1 MALINKEAIVKI
13 LRSNLSIQTK
23 KKKLKNYHDGD
34 IADAL
39 ALLSKEERFKAYE
52 LFGVE
57 KTAEIFS
64 YFDNPEDYIE
74 ELKADKAADILDEL
88 DSDEAI
94 NILDELDED
103 FRNHLISLMEEET
116 RKKVEA
122 LDKKDDETIG
132 SYMSDNYIT
141 INKEATIKEAMSKLI
156 KEAGEHD
163 NINTLYVV
171 DEQSHLLGAVRLKD
185 LILARKD
192 DSLDKIIISSF
203 PSVLETEIVSEI
215 IQTLKDYSE
224 ESIPI
229 VDSENKLLGVIS
241 LYNIIE
247 AADEEMTED
256 YAKLGGLSEIVD
268 VDESPFYSVKKR
280 IPWLIVLLFLGII
293 VSTVTGTFEHVI
305 AAIPVVV
312 FFQSMV
318 LDMAGNVGTQSLA
331 VTIRTISDEEMKK
344 KEVRRLILKEI
355 LVGFI
360 NGLIVATV
368 GFIFV
373 LCYLSIKQQE
383 IIVGDGFQITDV
395 LKVSAI
401 IAVSLLLAMT
411 ASSAV
416 GSIFPILLDKM
427 HIDPAVASGPFITTF
442 NDILAVMLYY
452 GLTYIFLM
460 ALHI

>member
-1 MALINKEAIVKI
+1 MALNNKDAIIKI
-13 LRSNLSIQTK
+13 LKNSTTNQTK
-23 KKKLKNYHDGD
+23 KKKLKNYHSGD

-39 ALLSKEERFKAYE
+39 ASLTKEERFKAYE
-52 LFGVE
+52 IFGVE

-64 YFDNPEDYIE
+64 FFDNPEDYIE

-94 NILDELDED
+94 NILDELDDD
-103 FRNHLISLMEEET
+103 FKQHLISLMEEET

-141 INKEATIKEAMSKLI
+141 INEGATIKEAMSSLI
-156 KEAGEHD
+156 KDAGEHD
-163 NINTLYVV
+163 NINTLYVI
-171 DEQSHLLGAVRLKD
+171 DKENHLLGAVRLKD

-192 DSLDKIIISSF
+192 DSLEKIIISSF

-229 VDSENKLLGVIS
+229 IDNENKLLGVIS
-241 LYNIIE
+241 LDTIIE

-256 YAKLGGLSEIVD
+256 YAKLGGLTEIVD

-280 IPWLIVLLFLGII
+280 IPWLVVLLFLGII
-293 VSTVTGTFEHVI
+293 VSTVTGTFETVI
-305 AAIPVVV
+305 AAIPVAV

-331 VTIRTISDEEMKK
+331 VTIRTISDEDMKK
-344 KEVRRLILKEI
+344 KQIRKLIGKEI

-360 NGLIVATV
+360 NGIIIAIIA
-368 GFIFV
+368 FAFV
-373 LCYLSIKQQE
+373 LVYLTVKRQ
-383 IIVGDGFQITDV
+383 IITGDEFKILDV
-395 LKVSAI
+395 LKISAI
-401 IAVSLLLAMT
+401 ISTSLLLAMT

-416 GSIFPILLDKM
+416 GSFFPILLDKI

-442 NDILAVMLYY
+442 NDIIAIFLYY
-452 GLTYIFLM
+452 GLIYLFLIV
-460 ALHI
+460 LHI

>member
-1 MALINKEAIVKI
+1 MALVNKEAIVKI
-13 LRSNLSIQTK
+13 LRSNTSNQTK

-39 ALLSKEERFKAYE
+39 ALLTKEERFKAYE
-52 LFGVE
+52 VFGVE

-64 YFDNPEDYIE
+64 YFDNPEDFIE

-103 FRNHLISLMEEET
+103 FRNHLISLMEDET

-141 INKEATIKEAMSKLI
+141 IKKDATIKEAMSKLI

-163 NINTLYVV
+163 NINTLYVID
-171 DEQSHLLGAVRLKD
+171 DESHLLGAVRLKD

-229 VDSENKLLGVIS
+229 VDQDNKLLGVIS
-241 LYNIIE
+241 LDNIIE

-305 AAIPVVV
+305 EAIPVAV

-331 VTIRTISDEEMKK
+331 VTIRTISDEDIKK
-344 KEVRRLILKEI
+344 KEIRRLIGKEI

-360 NGLIVATV
+360 NGIIIAIVA
-368 GFIFV
+368 FAFV
-373 LCYLSIKQQE
+373 LIYLFIKRQV
-383 IIVGDGFQITDV
+383 ITGDTFQITDV
-395 LKVSAI
+395 LKVSGI
-401 IAVSLLLAMT
+401 IATSLLLAMT
-411 ASSAV
+411 ASSAI
-416 GSIFPILLDKM
+416 GSVFPILLDKM

-442 NDILAVMLYY
+442 NDIIAVLLYY
-452 GLTYIFLM
+452 GLTYLFLM
-460 ALHI
+460 VLHI

>member
-1 MALINKEAIVKI
+1 MALVNKEAIVKI
-13 LRSNLSIQTK
+13 LRSNTSNQTK

-39 ALLSKEERFKAYE
+39 ALLTKEERFKAYE
-52 LFGVE
+52 VFGVE

-64 YFDNPEDYIE
+64 YFDNPEDFIE

-103 FRNHLISLMEEET
+103 FRNHLISLMEDET

-141 INKEATIKEAMSKLI
+141 IKKDATIKEAMSKLI

-163 NINTLYVV
+163 NINTLYVID
-171 DEQSHLLGAVRLKD
+171 DESHLLGAVRLKD

-229 VDSENKLLGVIS
+229 VDQDNKLLGVIS
-241 LYNIIE
+241 LDNIIE

-280 IPWLIVLLFLGII
+280 IPWLIVLLFLGIV

-305 AAIPVVV
+305 EAIPVAV

-331 VTIRTISDEEMKK
+331 VTIRTISDEDIKK
-344 KEVRRLILKEI
+344 KEIRRLIGKEI

-360 NGLIVATV
+360 NGIIIAIVA
-368 GFIFV
+368 FAFV
-373 LCYLSIKQQE
+373 LIYLFIKRQV
-383 IIVGDGFQITDV
+383 ITGDTFQITDV
-395 LKVSAI
+395 LKVSGI
-401 IAVSLLLAMT
+401 IATSLLLAMT
-411 ASSAV
+411 ASSAI
-416 GSIFPILLDKM
+416 GSFFPILLDKM

-442 NDILAVMLYY
+442 NDIIAVLLYY
-452 GLTYIFLM
+452 GLTYLFLM
-460 ALHI
+460 VLHI

>member
-1 MALINKEAIVKI
+1 MALVNKEAIVKI
-13 LRSNLSIQTK
+13 LRSSTSNQTK
-23 KKKLKNYHDGD
+23 KKKLKNFHDGD

-39 ALLSKEERFKAYE
+39 ALLTKEERFKAYE
-52 LFGVE
+52 VFGVE

-141 INKEATIKEAMSKLI
+141 INQGATIKEAMSKLI

-163 NINTLYVV
+163 NINTLYVI
-171 DEQSHLLGAVRLKD
+171 DEDNHLLGAVRLKD

-192 DSLDKIIISSF
+192 DSLEKIIISSF

-229 VDSENKLLGVIS
+229 VDSENRLLGVIS
-241 LYNIIE
+241 LDNIIE

-280 IPWLIVLLFLGII
+280 IPWLIVLLFLGIV

-318 LDMAGNVGTQSLA
+318 LDMSGNVGTQSLA
-331 VTIRTISDEEMKK
+331 VTIRTISDEDMKK
-344 KEVRRLILKEI
+344 KEIRRLVFKEI

-360 NGLIVATV
+360 NGIIVATV
-368 GFIFV
+368 GFVFV
-373 LCYLSIKQQE
+373 LIYLSIKQQE
-383 IIVGDGFQITDV
+383 IIEGDGFQIADV
-395 LKVSAI
+395 LKVSGI
-401 IAVSLLLAMT
+401 IATSLLLAMT

-416 GSIFPILLDKM
+416 GSFFPILLNKM

-442 NDILAVMLYY
+442 NDIIAVLLYY

-460 ALHI
+460 VLRI

>member
-13 LRSNLSIQTK
+13 LKSNLSIQTK

-185 LILARKD
+185 LILN
-192 DSLDKIIISSF
+192 
-203 PSVLETEIVSEI
+203 
-215 IQTLKDYSE
+215 Q
-224 ESIPI
+224 
-229 VDSENKLLGVIS
+229 N
-241 LYNIIE
+241 
-247 AADEEMTED
+247 
-256 YAKLGGLSEIVD
+256 
-268 VDESPFYSVKKR
+268 
-280 IPWLIVLLFLGII
+280 
-293 VSTVTGTFEHVI
+293 
-305 AAIPVVV
+305 
-312 FFQSMV
+312 
-318 LDMAGNVGTQSLA
+318 
-331 VTIRTISDEEMKK
+331 
-344 KEVRRLILKEI
+344 
-355 LVGFI
+355 
-360 NGLIVATV
+360 
-368 GFIFV
+368 
-373 LCYLSIKQQE
+373 
-383 IIVGDGFQITDV
+383 
-395 LKVSAI
+395 
-401 IAVSLLLAMT
+401 
-411 ASSAV
+411 
-416 GSIFPILLDKM
+416 
-427 HIDPAVASGPFITTF
+427 
-442 NDILAVMLYY
+442 
-452 GLTYIFLM
+452 
-460 ALHI
+460 

>member
-1 MALINKEAIVKI
+1 MALVNKEAIVKI
-13 LRSNLSIQTK
+13 LRSNTSNQTK

-39 ALLSKEERFKAYE
+39 ALLTKEERFKAYE
-52 LFGVE
+52 VFGVE

-64 YFDNPEDYIE
+64 YFDNPEDFIE

-103 FRNHLISLMEEET
+103 FRNHLISLMEDET

-141 INKEATIKEAMSKLI
+141 IKKDATIKEAMSKLI

-163 NINTLYVV
+163 NINTLYVID
-171 DEQSHLLGAVRLKD
+171 DESHLLGAVRLKD

-229 VDSENKLLGVIS
+229 VDQDNKLLGVIS
-241 LYNIIE
+241 LDNIIE

-280 IPWLIVLLFLGII
+280 IPWLIVLLFLGIV

-305 AAIPVVV
+305 EAIPVAV

-331 VTIRTISDEEMKK
+331 VTIRTISDEDIKK
-344 KEVRRLILKEI
+344 KEIRRLIGKEI

-360 NGLIVATV
+360 NGIIIAIVA
-368 GFIFV
+368 FAFV
-373 LCYLSIKQQE
+373 LIYLFIKRQV
-383 IIVGDGFQITDV
+383 ITGDTFQITDV
-395 LKVSAI
+395 LKVSGI
-401 IAVSLLLAMT
+401 IATSLLLAMT
-411 ASSAV
+411 ASSAI
-416 GSIFPILLDKM
+416 GSVFPILLDKM

-442 NDILAVMLYY
+442 NDIIAVLLYY
-452 GLTYIFLM
+452 GLTYLFLM
-460 ALHI
+460 VLHI

>member
-1 MALINKEAIVKI
+1 MALVNKEAIVKI
-13 LRSNLSIQTK
+13 LRSNSSNQTK

-39 ALLSKEERFKAYE
+39 ALLTKEERFKAYE
-52 LFGVE
+52 VFGVE

-64 YFDNPEDYIE
+64 YFDNPEDFIE

-103 FRNHLISLMEEET
+103 FRNHLISLMEDET

-141 INKEATIKEAMSKLI
+141 IKKDATIKEAMSKLI

-163 NINTLYVV
+163 NINTLYVID
-171 DEQSHLLGAVRLKD
+171 DESHLLGAVRLKD

-229 VDSENKLLGVIS
+229 VDQDNKLLGVIS
-241 LYNIIE
+241 LDNIIE

-268 VDESPFYSVKKR
+268 VDESPLYSVKKR
-280 IPWLIVLLFLGII
+280 IPWLIVLLFLGIV

-305 AAIPVVV
+305 EAIPVAV

-331 VTIRTISDEEMKK
+331 VTIRTISDEDIKK
-344 KEVRRLILKEI
+344 KEIRRLIGKEI

-360 NGLIVATV
+360 NGIIIAIVA
-368 GFIFV
+368 FAFV
-373 LCYLSIKQQE
+373 LIYLFIKRQV
-383 IIVGDGFQITDV
+383 ITGDTFQITDV
-395 LKVSAI
+395 LKVSGI
-401 IAVSLLLAMT
+401 IATSLLLAMT
-411 ASSAV
+411 ASSAI
-416 GSIFPILLDKM
+416 GSVFPILLDKM

-442 NDILAVMLYY
+442 NDIIAVLLYY
-452 GLTYIFLM
+452 GLTYLFLM
-460 ALHI
+460 VLHI

>member
-1 MALINKEAIVKI
+1 MALVNKEAIVKI
-13 LRSNLSIQTK
+13 LRSSLSIQTK

-39 ALLSKEERFKAYE
+39 ALLTKEERFKAYE

-122 LDKKDDETIG
+122 LDKRDDETIG

-141 INKEATIKEAMSKLI
+141 INKDATIKEAMSKLI

-163 NINTLYVV
+163 NINTIYVV
-171 DEQSHLLGAVRLKD
+171 DEESHLLGAVRLKD

-203 PSVLETEIVSEI
+203 PSVLESEIVSEI

-229 VDSENKLLGVIS
+229 VDKENKLLGVIS
-241 LYNIIE
+241 LDNIIE

-360 NGLIVATV
+360 NGLIVAAV
-368 GFIFV
+368 GFGFV

-383 IIVGDGFQITDV
+383 IIVGDGFQIFDV
-395 LKVSAI
+395 LKVSGI
-401 IAVSLLLAMT
+401 IATSLLLAMT

-442 NDILAVMLYY
+442 NDILAVLLYY

-460 ALHI
+460 VLHI

>member
-1 MALINKEAIVKI
+1 MALVNKEAIVKI
-13 LRSNLSIQTK
+13 LRSTLSIQTK

-94 NILDELDED
+94 NILDELDDE
-103 FRNHLISLMEEET
+103 FRSHLISLMEEET

-229 VDSENKLLGVIS
+229 VDQENKLLGVIS
-241 LYNIIE
+241 LDNIIE

-305 AAIPVVV
+305 AA
-312 FFQSMV
+312 M
-318 LDMAGNVGTQSLA
+318 
-331 VTIRTISDEEMKK
+331 
-344 KEVRRLILKEI
+344 
-355 LVGFI
+355 
-360 NGLIVATV
+360 
-368 GFIFV
+368 
-373 LCYLSIKQQE
+373 
-383 IIVGDGFQITDV
+383 
-395 LKVSAI
+395 SANP
-401 IAVSLLLAMT
+401 T
-411 ASSAV
+411 SS
-416 GSIFPILLDKM
+416 GKSFLESNILLKYSKY
-427 HIDPAVASGPFITTF
+427 VCLYTLYNSSTNTKSPFSPLVHAPPPIGAILHDNPNFPSSNPLLSVYIPHSLIAILIT
-442 NDILAVMLYY
+442 L
-452 GLTYIFLM
+452 
-460 ALHI
+460 

>member
-1 MALINKEAIVKI
+1 MALVNKEAIVKI
-13 LRSNLSIQTK
+13 LRSNTSNQTK

-39 ALLSKEERFKAYE
+39 ALLTKEERFKAYE
-52 LFGVE
+52 VFGVE

-64 YFDNPEDYIE
+64 YFDNPEDFIE

-103 FRNHLISLMEEET
+103 FRNHLISLMEDET

-141 INKEATIKEAMSKLI
+141 IKKDATIKEAMSKLI

-171 DEQSHLLGAVRLKD
+171 DDESHLLGAVRLKD

-229 VDSENKLLGVIS
+229 VDQDNKLLGVIS
-241 LYNIIE
+241 LDNIIE

-280 IPWLIVLLFLGII
+280 IPWLIVLLFLGIV

-305 AAIPVVV
+305 EAIPVAV

-331 VTIRTISDEEMKK
+331 VTIRTISDEDIKK
-344 KEVRRLILKEI
+344 KEIRRLIGKEI

-360 NGLIVATV
+360 NGIIIAIVA
-368 GFIFV
+368 FAFV
-373 LCYLSIKQQE
+373 LIYLFIKRQV
-383 IIVGDGFQITDV
+383 ITGDTFQITDV
-395 LKVSAI
+395 LKVSGI
-401 IAVSLLLAMT
+401 IATSLLLAMT
-411 ASSAV
+411 ASSAI
-416 GSIFPILLDKM
+416 GSFFPILLDKM

-442 NDILAVMLYY
+442 NDIIAVLLYY

-460 ALHI
+460 VLHI

>member
-1 MALINKEAIVKI
+1 MALVNKEAIVKI
-13 LRSNLSIQTK
+13 LRSNTSNQTK

-39 ALLSKEERFKAYE
+39 ALLTKEERFKAYE
-52 LFGVE
+52 VFGVE

-64 YFDNPEDYIE
+64 YFDNPEDFIE

-103 FRNHLISLMEEET
+103 FRNHLISLMEDET

-141 INKEATIKEAMSKLI
+141 IKKDATIKEAMSKLI

-163 NINTLYVV
+163 NINTLYVID
-171 DEQSHLLGAVRLKD
+171 DESHLLGAVRLKD

-229 VDSENKLLGVIS
+229 VDQDNKLLGVIS
-241 LYNIIE
+241 LDNIIE

-280 IPWLIVLLFLGII
+280 IPWLIVLLFLGIV

-305 AAIPVVV
+305 AAIPVAV

-331 VTIRTISDEEMKK
+331 VTIRTISDEDMKK
-344 KEVRRLILKEI
+344 KEIRRLIGKEI

-360 NGLIVATV
+360 NGIIIAIVA
-368 GFIFV
+368 FAFV
-373 LCYLSIKQQE
+373 LIYLTIKRQV
-383 IIVGDGFQITDV
+383 ITGDTFQITDV
-395 LKVSAI
+395 LKVSGI
-401 IAVSLLLAMT
+401 IATSLLLAMT
-411 ASSAV
+411 ASSAI
-416 GSIFPILLDKM
+416 GSFFPILLDKM

-442 NDILAVMLYY
+442 NDIIAVLLYY

-460 ALHI
+460 VLHI

>member
-1 MALINKEAIVKI
+1 MALVNKEAIVKI
-13 LRSNLSIQTK
+13 LRSNTSNQTK

-39 ALLSKEERFKAYE
+39 ALLTKEERFKAYE
-52 LFGVE
+52 VFGVE

-64 YFDNPEDYIE
+64 YFDNPEDFIE

-103 FRNHLISLMEEET
+103 FRKHLISLMEDET

-132 SYMSDNYIT
+132 SCMSDNYIT
-141 INKEATIKEAMSKLI
+141 IKKDATIKEAMSKLI
-156 KEAGEHD
+156 KEAGVHD
-163 NINTLYVV
+163 NINTLYVID
-171 DEQSHLLGAVRLKD
+171 DESHLLGAVRLKD

-229 VDSENKLLGVIS
+229 VDSDNKLLGVIS
-241 LYNIIE
+241 LDNIIE

-331 VTIRTISDEEMKK
+331 VTIRTISDE
-344 KEVRRLILKEI
+344 
-355 LVGFI
+355 
-360 NGLIVATV
+360 
-368 GFIFV
+368 
-373 LCYLSIKQQE
+373 
-383 IIVGDGFQITDV
+383 
-395 LKVSAI
+395 
-401 IAVSLLLAMT
+401 
-411 ASSAV
+411 
-416 GSIFPILLDKM
+416 
-427 HIDPAVASGPFITTF
+427 
-442 NDILAVMLYY
+442 
-452 GLTYIFLM
+452 
-460 ALHI
+460 

>member
-1 MALINKEAIVKI
+1 MALVNKEAIVKI
-13 LRSNLSIQTK
+13 LRSNTTNQTK

-39 ALLSKEERFKAYE
+39 ALLTKEERFKAYE
-52 LFGVE
+52 VFGVE

-64 YFDNPEDYIE
+64 YFDNPEDFIE

-103 FRNHLISLMEEET
+103 FRNHLISLMEDET

-141 INKEATIKEAMSKLI
+141 IKKDATIKEAMSTLI

-163 NINTLYVV
+163 NINTLYVID
-171 DEQSHLLGAVRLKD
+171 DESHLLGAVRLKD
-185 LILARKD
+185 LIVARKD
-192 DSLDKIIISSF
+192 DSLEKIIISSF

-229 VDSENKLLGVIS
+229 VDQDNKLLGVIS
-241 LYNIIE
+241 LDNIIE

-268 VDESPFYSVKKR
+268 VDESPLYSVKKR
-280 IPWLIVLLFLGII
+280 IPWLIVLLFLGIV

-305 AAIPVVV
+305 AAIPVAV

-331 VTIRTISDEEMKK
+331 VTIRTISDEDMKK
-344 KEVRRLILKEI
+344 KEIRRLIGKEI

-360 NGLIVATV
+360 NGIIIAVVA
-368 GFIFV
+368 FAFV
-373 LCYLSIKQQE
+373 LIYLSIKRQV
-383 IIVGDGFQITDV
+383 ITGDTFQITDV
-395 LKVSAI
+395 LKVSGI
-401 IAVSLLLAMT
+401 IATSLLLAMT
-411 ASSAV
+411 ASSAI
-416 GSIFPILLDKM
+416 GSFFPILLDKM

-442 NDILAVMLYY
+442 NDIIAVLLYY

-460 ALHI
+460 VLRI

>member
-1 MALINKEAIVKI
+1 MSLVNKEAIVKI
-13 LRSNLSIQTK
+13 LRSTLSAQTK

-39 ALLSKEERFKAYE
+39 ALLTKEERFKAYE

-57 KTAEIFS
+57 RTAEIFS

-103 FRNHLISLMEEET
+103 FRNHLISLMEKET
-116 RKKVEA
+116 REKVEA
-122 LDKKDDETIG
+122 LDKRDDETIG

-141 INKEATIKEAMSKLI
+141 ISKDATIKQAMSQLI

-163 NINTLYVV
+163 NINTLYVI
-171 DEQSHLLGAVRLKD
+171 DEESHLLGAVRLKD
-185 LILARKD
+185 LIVARKD

-203 PSVLETEIVSEI
+203 PSVLESELVSEI
-215 IQTLKDYSE
+215 IQTLKDYAE

-229 VDSENKLLGVIS
+229 VDKDNKLLGVIS
-241 LYNIIE
+241 LDNIIE

-280 IPWLIVLLFLGII
+280 IPWLIVLLFLGIV
-293 VSTVTGTFEHVI
+293 VSTVTGTFEAVI
-305 AAIPVVV
+305 AAIPVAV

-331 VTIRTISDEEMKK
+331 VTIRTISDEDMKK
-344 KEVRRLILKEI
+344 QEIRRLIGKEI

-360 NGLIVATV
+360 NGIIVAV
-368 GFIFV
+368 VAFVFV
-373 LCYLSIKQQE
+373 LVYLSIKQQA
-383 IIVGDGFQITDV
+383 ITTDHFVITDV
-395 LKVSAI
+395 LKISGI
-401 IAVSLLLAMT
+401 IATSLLLAMT
-411 ASSAV
+411 ASSAI
-416 GSIFPILLDKM
+416 GSFFPILLSKL

-442 NDILAVMLYY
+442 NDIIAVLLYY
-452 GLTYIFLM
+452 GLTYLFLM
-460 ALHI
+460 VLHI

>member
-1 MALINKEAIVKI
+1 MALVNKDAILKI
-13 LRSNLSIQTK
+13 LRSSTSAQTK

-39 ALLSKEERFKAYE
+39 ALMTKEERFKAYE
-52 LFGVE
+52 VFGVE

-103 FRNHLISLMEEET
+103 FRKHLISLMEEET

-141 INKEATIKEAMSKLI
+141 IKKEATIKEAMSTLI

-163 NINTLYVV
+163 NINTLYVID
-171 DEQSHLLGAVRLKD
+171 DENHLLGAVRLKD

-192 DSLDKIIISSF
+192 DSLEKIIISSF

-215 IQTLKDYSE
+215 IQTLKDYAE

-241 LYNIIE
+241 LDNIIE

-280 IPWLIVLLFLGII
+280 IPWLIILLFLGIV

-305 AAIPVVV
+305 ATIPVVV

-318 LDMAGNVGTQSLA
+318 LDMSGNVGTQSLA

-344 KEVRRLILKEI
+344 KEVRRLVLKEI
-355 LVGFI
+355 MVGFI
-360 NGLIVATV
+360 NGLIVAAV
-368 GFIFV
+368 GFTFV
-373 LCYLSIKQQE
+373 LIYLSIKQQE
-383 IIVGDGFQITDV
+383 IIEGTGFQITDV
-395 LKVSAI
+395 LRISGI
-401 IAVSLLLAMT
+401 IATSLLLAMT

-442 NDILAVMLYY
+442 NDIIAVVLYY

-460 ALHI
+460 VLHI